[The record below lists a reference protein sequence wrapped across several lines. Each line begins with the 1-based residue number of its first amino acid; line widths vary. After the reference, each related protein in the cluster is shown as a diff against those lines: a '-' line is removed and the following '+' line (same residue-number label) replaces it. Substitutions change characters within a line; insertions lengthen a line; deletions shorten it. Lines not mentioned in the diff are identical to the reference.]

1 MVYVSQPGAS
11 RRQLRNYL
19 LDRRFQFK
27 HVGMVMAV
35 VVVVASILGY
45 YAYDYSTGQSEALA
59 IQMAMQP
66 DLNPAVANNLDQ
78 WAREQDRRVAF
89 AIIIGILLLI
99 VAMATTGIVITH
111 RMVGPAFKLKR
122 LLAEVQNGNLNVE
135 ARFRKGDE
143 LQDIGEAFT
152 EMVTALRA
160 QREAE
165 LLTLERMLVS
175 ATERGAPEEVTHALT
190 KLCDTIRRQL
200 SV

>member
-1 MVYVSQPGAS
+1 MVYVSQPGSS

-27 HVGMVMAV
+27 HIGMVMAV
-35 VVVVASILGY
+35 VVAVASILGY

-66 DLNPAVANNLDQ
+66 DLNPAVANNLDE
-78 WAREQDRRVAF
+78 WARQQDRRVAF
-89 AIIIGILLLI
+89 AIIFGILLLI
-99 VAMATTGIVITH
+99 VAMAATGIVITH

-122 LLAEVQNGNLNVE
+122 LLAEVQNGHLNVE

-152 EMVTALRA
+152 EMVAALKA
-160 QREAE
+160 QREEE
-165 LLTLERMLVS
+165 LLALERALES
-175 ATERGAPEEVTHALT
+175 ASQQGSPEEVTRALSN
-190 KLCDTIRRQL
+190 LCEKIRRQL
-200 SV
+200 SG